1 MKSKIIYRFAI
12 ATVALAALAG
22 AGCSREDNAPAYP
35 TEAPADLEP
44 TTNTGTTTTPNE
56 VKEGDLRS
64 VVENGDEASLANPPG
79 VTDATEITML
89 AKKWEFTPKTITVK
103 KGQKVR
109 LNISSVDVDH
119 GFSLPAF
126 NVDERLT
133 AGQSTTVEFTPTYV
147 GTFPFTC
154 TVYCGSGHGDMRGEL
169 VVTE

>member
-12 ATVALAALAG
+12 AVVAFAALAG

-35 TEAPADLEP
+35 PQTPDEGSAEGTAPNSAEDQPTESQPYGD
-44 TTNTGTTTTPNE
+44 NT
-56 VKEGDLRS
+56 S
-64 VVENGDEASLANPPG
+64 A
-79 VTDATEITML
+79 DATPLSTGSEEALEITML

-126 NVDERLT
+126 NVDKRLT
-133 AGQSTTVEFTPTYV
+133 AGQSTTVEFTPTFA